1 MDNFLVNRIPY
12 NRKMHFRK
20 NKLFSFFALSLAL
33 SLYLYV
39 GWFTARLLRR
49 WRGSAHRKTPVR
61 QRHRALGV
69 SFRFTITRIA
79 CNCRGPT
86 WPAAFNF
93 ASSRRVNCP
102 IDLRGGEREPEVIAR
117 AIAAVAPSAI
127 IILAWS
133 YARVAAD
140 VDCTSGNPS
149 GSLLF
154 RLLRIN

>member
-1 MDNFLVNRIPY
+1 M
-12 NRKMHFRK
+12 
-20 NKLFSFFALSLAL
+20 
-33 SLYLYV
+33 
-39 GWFTARLLRR
+39 
-49 WRGSAHRKTPVR
+49 R

-117 AIAAVAPSAI
+117 GDRRRCAKCNYNTGVELCASCGRRRLHFWQSVWKPVISPLTNQLTRYRRYHSRARFRKLLVQSAEVI
-127 IILAWS
+127 G
-133 YARVAAD
+133 YTTTAR
-140 VDCTSGNPS
+140 
-149 GSLLF
+149 SL
-154 RLLRIN
+154 RN